1 MSVAAE
7 EQQRTLRSPASV
19 TGRGLFTGLPVTATL
34 RPAPADSG
42 VQFRRTDLEGTE
54 PIPATVEY
62 LIDTPRHTSLKLGDA
77 VVETVE
83 HCLSAIAGLGVDN
96 VLVELSN
103 RETPCGDGS
112 ALPFVEAIQAA
123 GLEEQ
128 DAPRRSLTLTEPVTV
143 RDGDAMIA
151 ALPNTG
157 AGLDLLY
164 DLDYG
169 DHNPIGRQLQVFALE
184 DDSPYIKDIAPAR
197 TFALLEEAEA
207 MRERGMFSHLSPKD
221 MLVLGENGPIDNT
234 LRFTDEP
241 ARHKLL
247 DMIGDLSLIGRRLNA
262 RIVARKSGH
271 ALNHRLAREILEV
284 TKTSELSGVTPGE
297 PAMSIRQILR
307 LLPHRYPMV
316 LVDRVLEIEG
326 DRRAVGVKNV
336 TINEPFFQGHY
347 PGTPIMPG
355 VLIVEAMSQLAGLML
370 SQKLERTGKVAVL
383 MSLDGVKIRRPVV
396 PGDQL
401 VMETEAIRASSRFG
415 EVRCHAYV
423 GGQLAAEALV
433 KFMMVD
439 AEQE

>member
-1 MSVAAE
+1 VSITAE
-7 EQQRTLRSPASV
+7 EQQRTVRSPAAV
-19 TGRGLFTGLPVTATL
+19 EGRGLFTGLPVTATI
-34 RPAPADSG
+34 RPAPIDHG
-42 VQFRRTDLEGTE
+42 VCFLRTDIEGAE
-54 PIPATVEY
+54 PIPATVEH
-62 LIDTPRHTSLKLGDA
+62 LIDTPRHTSLQLGDSI
-77 VVETVE
+77 VETVE

-96 VLVELSN
+96 ALIELTD

-112 ALPFVEAIQAA
+112 AMPFVDAIQAV
-123 GLEEQ
+123 GLEHQ
-128 DAPRRSLTLTEPVTV
+128 DAPRRTLTLTEPVTV
-143 RDGDAMIA
+143 REGDAMIA

-169 DHNPIGRQLQVFALE
+169 DLNPIGRQLQVFSMD
-184 DDSPYIKDIAPAR
+184 DDSPYIRDIAPAR

-207 MRERGMFSHLSPKD
+207 MREKGLFTHLSPSD
-221 MLVLGENGPIDNT
+221 MLVLGESGPIDNE
-234 LRFTDEP
+234 LRFPDEP

-247 DMIGDLSLIGRRLNA
+247 DLIGDLSLTGRRLNA

-271 ALNHRLAREILEV
+271 ALNHRLARAILEA
-284 TKTSELSGVTPGE
+284 TKTSELSALAPGE

-316 LVDRVLEIEG
+316 LVDRVLELEG

-347 PGTPIMPG
+347 PATPIMPG

-383 MSLDGVKIRRPVV
+383 MSLDNVKLRRPVV
-396 PGDQL
+396 PGDQI

-415 EVRCHAYV
+415 EVRCQAYV
-423 GGQLAAEALV
+423 AGQLTAEALV

>member
-1 MSVAAE
+1 MSVTPE
-7 EQQRTLRSPASV
+7 EQQRTLRSPATV

-34 RPAPADSG
+34 RPAPADHG
-42 VQFRRTDLEGTE
+42 VQFRRTDLEGTD

-62 LIDTPRHTSLKLGDA
+62 LVDTPRHTSLKLGDA
-77 VVETVE
+77 EVQTVE

-103 RETPCGDGS
+103 LETPCGDGS
-112 ALPFVEAIQAA
+112 AMPFVDAIQAA
-123 GLEEQ
+123 GFEEL

-143 RDGDAMIA
+143 REGDAMIA
-151 ALPNTG
+151 ALPNSG

-169 DHNPIGRQLQVFALE
+169 DLNPIGRQLQVFALD
-184 DDSPYIKDIAPAR
+184 DDSPYIRDIAPAR
-197 TFALLEEAEA
+197 TYALLEEAEA

-221 MLVLGENGPIDNT
+221 MLVLGEHGPIDNE

-271 ALNHRLAREILEV
+271 ALNHRLAREILAV
-284 TKTSELSGVTPGE
+284 TKTNELSGTAPGE

-347 PGTPIMPG
+347 PSTPIMPG

-383 MSLDGVKIRRPVV
+383 MSLDAVKIRRPVV

-401 VMETEAIRASSRFG
+401 VMETEAIRAGSRFG

-423 GGQLAAEALV
+423 SGQLAAEAVV